1 MEGKT
6 MYGWAGTILRVD
18 LSSGTMERQPLEE
31 NLCNHFVGG
40 RGISAKIL
48 FDEVGPEIEP
58 LSPHNR
64 LIFSCGPLSGTSAPC
79 PARFHVTSKSPLTGI
94 MGNSNAG
101 GYFGPAMKKA
111 GIDHIVIQ
119 GKSQEPVYL
128 WIDDDKVEIKS
139 ARHLWGKNIRE
150 AEAQIKEEL
159 GDRRVRVAAIGQAG
173 ENLVSIANIIHEER
187 SASRTGMG
195 AVMGS
200 KNLKAVAIRG
210 TKEVQLFD
218 PDGFTRLAKEFQQR
232 IAKSEH
238 YEHFRKR
245 GGSTGT
251 YMTDKAGFLAI
262 RNFQQ
267 TGGFGGIENFNPEK
281 VAQQFYLSN
290 KPCFKCP
297 IGCGKKFEVKEGPYA
312 GEWGNKIEEGAFT
325 PLGPVCGN
333 DNIASICKMN
343 NMANQLGL
351 DLIECAA
358 GMAVVM
364 EWYEK
369 GIVTEKDLDS
379 IQLTW
384 GNHEAMVKMMEKIA
398 LRQGVGDIL
407 AEGIVKASKQF
418 GKEAEKYVSH
428 SKGMVMGGV
437 DSRMMKGTSL
447 GFATST
453 RGACHLTAL
462 VPVEFPA
469 FPVMTKEEAEAKFG
483 TAEVMEPTSY
493 KKAGPLIY
501 YQHKSLMCDLFQ
513 VCKFLLGL
521 GTGTKDF
528 SFDNLYTLFHLATG
542 VKANEKEMLTV
553 AERVHNV
560 ERAYSCREGLDRKDD
575 RLIGKWADEPVP
587 NGPHKGEKLDPQKW
601 EQMLDRYY
609 NLRGWN
615 QNGVPTK
622 EKLNELGLDDV
633 ALSLEEAEVYE

>member
-1 MEGKT
+1 
-6 MYGWAGTILRVD
+6 MYGWAGVLLRVD
-18 LSSGTMERQPLEE
+18 LGSGTIERHLMDE
-31 NLCNHFVGG
+31 NLCKNFVGG
-40 RGISAKIL
+40 RGISAKLL

-58 LSPHNR
+58 LSPHNK
-64 LIFSCGPLSGTSAPC
+64 LIFSCGPLSGTSAPS
-79 PARFHVTSKSPLTGI
+79 PARFHVTGKSPLTGI

-101 GYFGPAMKKA
+101 GYFGPAMKRA
-111 GIDHIVIQ
+111 GFDHLVIQ
-119 GKSQEPVYL
+119 GKAQEPVYL
-128 WIDDDKVEIKS
+128 WINNDKIEIKS

-210 TKEVQLFD
+210 TKDVQLFD
-218 PDGFTRLAKEFQQR
+218 PDGFNRLAKEFQQR
-232 IAKSEH
+232 IAKSDK
-238 YEHFRKR
+238 YEHFRKN

-251 YMTDKAGFLAI
+251 YATDKAGFLAI

-267 TGGFGGIENFNPEK
+267 TGGFEGIENFNPK
-281 VAQQFYLSN
+281 NVAPQFYISN

-333 DNIASICKMN
+333 DNIASVFKMN
-343 NMANQLGL
+343 NMGNQLGL
-351 DLIECAA
+351 DLIEFAS

-369 GIVTEKDLDS
+369 GIVTEKDLDG

-384 GNHEAMVKMMEKIA
+384 GNHEAMAKMMEKVA
-398 LRQGVGDIL
+398 FRQGVGDVL
-407 AEGIVKASKQF
+407 AEGIVKASRQF
-418 GKEAEKYVSH
+418 GKEAETYVSH

-437 DSRMMKGTSL
+437 DSRIMKGTSL

-483 TAEVMEPTSY
+483 TAEVMDPSSY
-493 KKAGPLIY
+493 KKASPLIF

-528 SFDNLYTLFHLATG
+528 SFDNLYTLFYLATG
-542 VKANEKEMLTV
+542 VKVNEEEMLTV

-587 NGPHKGEKLDPQKW
+587 NGPYKGEMIDSEKW
-601 EQMLDRYY
+601 EVMLDEYY
-609 NLRGWN
+609 RLRGWDE
-615 QNGVPTK
+615 NGIPKK
-622 EKLNELGLDDV
+622 EKLKELGLDDV
-633 ALSLEEAEVYE
+633 ADALDKKGVYS

>member
-1 MEGKT
+1 
-6 MYGWAGTILRVD
+6 
-18 LSSGTMERQPLEE
+18 
-31 NLCNHFVGG
+31 
-40 RGISAKIL
+40 
-48 FDEVGPEIEP
+48 
-58 LSPHNR
+58 
-64 LIFSCGPLSGTSAPC
+64 
-79 PARFHVTSKSPLTGI
+79 
-94 MGNSNAG
+94 
-101 GYFGPAMKKA
+101 
-111 GIDHIVIQ
+111 
-119 GKSQEPVYL
+119 
-128 WIDDDKVEIKS
+128 
-139 ARHLWGKNIRE
+139 GKNIRE

-200 KNLKAVAIRG
+200 KNLKAVAIQG
-210 TKEVQLFD
+210 TKDVQLFD
-218 PDGFTRLAKEFQQR
+218 PDGFNRLAKEFQQR
-232 IAKSEH
+232 IAKSDK
-238 YEHFRKR
+238 YEHFRKN

-251 YMTDKAGFLAI
+251 YATDKAGFLAI

-267 TGGFGGIENFNPEK
+267 TGGFEGIENFNPK
-281 VAQQFYLSN
+281 NVAPKFYISN

-333 DNIASICKMN
+333 NNIASVFKMN
-343 NMANQLGL
+343 NMGNQLGL
-351 DLIECAA
+351 DLIEFAS

-369 GIVTEKDLDS
+369 GIVTEKDLDG

-384 GNHEAMVKMMEKIA
+384 GNHEAMAKMMEKVA
-398 LRQGVGDIL
+398 FRQGVGDVL
-407 AEGIVKASKQF
+407 AEGIVKASRQF
-418 GKEAEKYVSH
+418 GKEAEAYVSH
-428 SKGMVMGGV
+428 SKGMVMRGV
-437 DSRMMKGTSL
+437 DSRIMKGTSL

-483 TAEVMEPTSY
+483 TADVMDPSSY
-493 KKAGPLIY
+493 KKASPLIY

-528 SFDNLYTLFHLATG
+528 SFDNLYTLFYLATG
-542 VKANEKEMLTV
+542 VKVNEEEMLTV

-575 RLIGKWADEPVP
+575 RLIGKWANEPVP
-587 NGPHKGEKLDPQKW
+587 NGPYKGEKIDSEKW
-601 EQMLDRYY
+601 EVMLDEYY
-609 NLRGWN
+609 RLRGWDE
-615 QNGVPTK
+615 NGIPKK
-622 EKLNELGLDDV
+622 EKLKELGLDDV
-633 ALSLEEAEVYE
+633 ADELEQKGVYS

>member
-1 MEGKT
+1 

-18 LSSGTMERQPLEE
+18 LGSGTIERHLMDEH
-31 NLCNHFVGG
+31 LCKNFVGG
-40 RGISAKIL
+40 RGISAKLL

-58 LSPHNR
+58 LSPYNK
-64 LIFSCGPLSGTSAPC
+64 LIFSCGPLSGTSAPS

-101 GYFGPAMKKA
+101 GYFGPAMKRA
-111 GIDHIVIQ
+111 GFDHLVIQ
-119 GKSQEPVYL
+119 GKAQEPVYL
-128 WIDDDKVEIKS
+128 WINDDKIEIKS

-200 KNLKAVAIRG
+200 KNLKAVAIQG
-210 TKEVQLFD
+210 TKDVQLFD
-218 PDGFTRLAKEFQQR
+218 PDGFNRLAKEFQQR
-232 IAKSEH
+232 IAKSDK
-238 YEHFRKR
+238 YEHFRKN

-251 YMTDKAGFLAI
+251 YATDKAGFLAI

-267 TGGFGGIENFNPEK
+267 TGGFEGIENFNPK
-281 VAQQFYLSN
+281 NVAPKFYISN

-333 DNIASICKMN
+333 NNIASVFKMN
-343 NMANQLGL
+343 NMGNQLGL
-351 DLIECAA
+351 DLIEFAS

-369 GIVTEKDLDS
+369 GIVTEKDLDG

-384 GNHEAMVKMMEKIA
+384 GNHEAMAKMMEKVA
-398 LRQGVGDIL
+398 FRQGVGDVL
-407 AEGIVKASKQF
+407 AEGIVKASRQF
-418 GKEAEKYVSH
+418 GKEAEAYVSH

-437 DSRMMKGTSL
+437 DSRIMKGTSL

-483 TAEVMEPTSY
+483 TADVMDPSSY
-493 KKAGPLIY
+493 KKASPLIY

-528 SFDNLYTLFHLATG
+528 SFDNLYTLFYLATG
-542 VKANEKEMLTV
+542 VKVNEEEMLTV

-575 RLIGKWADEPVP
+575 RLIGKWANEPVP
-587 NGPHKGEKLDPQKW
+587 NGPYKGEKIDSEKW
-601 EQMLDRYY
+601 EVMLDEYY
-609 NLRGWN
+609 RLRGWDEK
-615 QNGVPTK
+615 GIPKK
-622 EKLNELGLDDV
+622 EKLKELGLDDV
-633 ALSLEEAEVYE
+633 ADELEQKGVYS